1 MLSSITS
8 RMLSLVTEWQNSPLE
23 KTYSFIFMYAIHYK
37 VREDEQIAVK
47 AAYAVLGTDYSFK
60 LIN

>member
-1 MLSSITS
+1 
-8 RMLSLVTEWQNSPLE
+8 MLSLVTEWQNSPLE